1 MFEKSIFGMI
11 FHGWKLGTFHF
22 LSPKGAGG
30 NHGGVISNIIPK
42 KGGSSVILS
51 RKTKEGA
58 IHKNMKINLISMDH
72 KNSFNSEQ
80 NTNLEHNML
89 T

>member
-1 MFEKSIFGMI
+1 MGGHQQYYPEK
-11 FHGWKLGTFHF
+11 
-22 LSPKGAGG
+22 
-30 NHGGVISNIIPK
+30 GGVISNIILK
-42 KGGSSVILS
+42 NK
-51 RKTKEGA
+51 RGA
-58 IHKNMKINLISMDH
+58 IHKNMKINLISMGH